1 MDKNQIIITDLL
13 IIVGLALVTNCFSEL
28 VSYIFIYRKKQYKEL
43 TKNIQSETKKIEL
56 IKDSLSLNA
65 RQSDKKLKNME
76 SELKNLNFQ
85 MTKLRM
91 GSTVIVGLLLIFIMS
106 TFSSIYQ
113 VRINFILG
121 YYSCKIA
128 I

>member
-1 MDKNQIIITDLL
+1 MDKNQILITDLL

-91 GSTVIVGLLLIFIMS
+91 GSTFIVGLLLIFIMS